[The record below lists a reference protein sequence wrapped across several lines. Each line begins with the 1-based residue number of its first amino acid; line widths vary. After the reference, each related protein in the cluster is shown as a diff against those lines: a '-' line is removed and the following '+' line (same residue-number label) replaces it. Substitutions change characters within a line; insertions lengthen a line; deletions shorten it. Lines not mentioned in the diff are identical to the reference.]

1 MICKYLKDWICAIYE
16 YQNEDQDV
24 LIQQIAY
31 IFILTYLIFICAE
44 DIDIQYRYSCLL
56 YTSDAADE

>member
-31 IFILTYLIFICAE
+31 ILTYLIFLFIFE
-44 DIDIQYRYSCLL
+44 DNRYSILIFNIDIHILR
-56 YTSDAADE
+56 